1 MFQQYKT
8 PLGNI
13 QLAAVEESF
22 LHAYMALKSSDVNDI
37 ASVIRNK
44 NVIEKSV
51 SLLIKKQIKQFSLK
65 LDKTK
70 TQSYIFIYIQIYK
83 HKHKNILI

>member
-1 MFQQYKT
+1 MVVFAAMCRSSFLFRASAHNNKGVGGGPKVFQQYKT

-37 ASVIRNK
+37 ASIIRNK
-44 NVIEKSV
+44 S
-51 SLLIKKQIKQFSLK
+51 
-65 LDKTK
+65 
-70 TQSYIFIYIQIYK
+70 
-83 HKHKNILI
+83 